1 MASLTTWKG
10 SATLGRVGQ
19 GRVTDR
25 PVGTRE
31 VQGGVGDVGE
41 EGGPL
46 GVQPRR
52 GLDPTATRHD
62 VEQLSAFDVHDL
74 GGELLAVVLPLAN
87 EEGLVEAQRAHQA
100 VARGV
105 IIHQRGAVGE
115 HGVVH
120 GVPITAE
127 LVGDL
132 VDARGSHPPVGW
144 PTGCS
149 ASAPVVT
156 PRVASP
162 ARSSHPW
169 GSPSR
174 NSASDACAT
183 RDGSSGQRPAGP
195 PAPPA
200 PPGSDLPWASTALG
214 TAHGRGSQFDV
225 HS

>member
-1 MASLTTWKG
+1 MWPRCSHLDLNA
-10 SATLGRVGQ
+10 ATALVELLSGELDHVEGIGHLGRVGQ

-100 VARGV
+100 VASRV
-105 IIHQRGAVGE
+105 VVHERGAVGGGRRSRCAN
-115 HGVVH
+115 HSR
-120 GVPITAE
+120 
-127 LVGDL
+127 
-132 VDARGSHPPVGW
+132 AR
-144 PTGCS
+144 
-149 ASAPVVT
+149 
-156 PRVASP
+156 R
-162 ARSSHPW
+162 
-169 GSPSR
+169 
-174 NSASDACAT
+174 
-183 RDGSSGQRPAGP
+183 RPC
-195 PAPPA
+195 
-200 PPGSDLPWASTALG
+200 
-214 TAHGRGSQFDV
+214 
-225 HS
+225 